1 MKKLLLVWKDFE
13 TRTRYVVGNLTYDN
27 KVYFFKYTNP
37 ELSDAQKQGFTCYP
51 GFEDLTKVYESK
63 ELFSNISSRLPN
75 KNRDDYLEIL
85 NYYNLNSSDDEY
97 EILTRTK
104 GRLLTDTFEFVPP
117 FDKNK
122 IEFEIA
128 GTRYSEEIE
137 KYLKEIKPN
146 TKLALEPTTYKDE
159 PAIKVY
165 GILSKKVFLGY
176 VPRYYAKEIYEQ
188 LEKKVNY
195 SAMIKDVKFESL
207 INDEHITANVKL
219 LFS

>member
-1 MKKLLLVWKDFE
+1 MKTLLLVWKDFE

>member
-1 MKKLLLVWKDFE
+1 M
-13 TRTRYVVGNLTYDN
+13 
-27 KVYFFKYTNP
+27 
-37 ELSDAQKQGFTCYP
+37 
-51 GFEDLTKVYESK
+51 
-63 ELFSNISSRLPN
+63 PN

-137 KYLKEIKPN
+137 KYLKEVKPN